1 VPRLVFTHSAQIN
14 LFQIADYVES
24 TSGSLAVAERFTDD
38 LMAKCRELA
47 ALPGTMGPA
56 RPELL
61 ADLRSTPHGNYVIFF
76 RYVGDVFEVVNIL
89 EGHRDIEGYF
99 KNRP

>member
-14 LFQIADYVES
+14 LMQIADYIEN
-24 TSGSLAVAERFTDD
+24 TNASLAVAEHFTSD
-38 LMAKCRELA
+38 LMIKCQELA
-47 ALPGTMGPA
+47 GLPGTMGLA

-61 ADLRSTPHGNYVIFF
+61 ADLRSTPYGNYVIFF
-76 RYVGDVFEVVNIL
+76 RYVGDAFEVVNIL

-99 KNRP
+99 KNRS